1 MNACQNIINGALAEK
16 LTPEAPQVIVID
28 PIQQNQSKKLRV
40 AAYARVSSDSDDQ
53 ENSFAAQVKAYTV
66 LIREHEDWEMVDM
79 YADEGITG
87 LRMDKREDF
96 LRLLRDCRRGKIDR
110 ILTKSVSRF
119 SRNTKDCLATIRELK
134 ALGVSVYFEKE
145 NIDTATMTDELLFT
159 FFAVNAQHESMS
171 ISGNMRWSYE
181 HRMKSGKF
189 ITCKAPFGYRLVE
202 GRLEIHEQEA
212 EIVRYIF
219 NSYLNG
225 KSKDEI
231 ARDITAMGYP
241 TRDGKEKWQCTTID
255 YMLKNERYMGDALLQ
270 KKYTPADLPFRKKRN
285 KGERDKYYFKNSHP
299 PIISPEVFEKAQ
311 QLNQS
316 RVLPTM
322 WKRTE
327 HPLSRRIRCGA
338 CGSVFKRKTCNGKT
352 YWVCRSHNNSKSGCP
367 ITQIPEAEIYGAFF
381 RLYHK
386 LKAYY
391 TIILTPM
398 LEQLQALKRNRN
410 LSNTQVAQINQK
422 IAELT
427 EQNHVLNGLKSRGI
441 IDSALFLFQTDELN
455 RQIRVL
461 KAEKNKL
468 MEQDEDD
475 SAITE
480 TRCLIN
486 ILEDGPDLL
495 TAFDETLFDSIVELV
510 IAETSERLK
519 FRLPNGLELAETV
532 ERAVR

>member
-1 MNACQNIINGALAEK
+1 MNACQNITNGALVEK

-53 ENSFAAQVKAYTV
+53 ENSFAAQVKAYTA
-66 LIREHEDWEMVDM
+66 LIREHEDWEMVDI

-119 SRNTKDCLATIRELK
+119 SRNTRDCLATIRELR

-145 NIDTATMTDELLFT
+145 NIDTATMTDEFLFT
-159 FFAVNAQHESMS
+159 FFAGNAQHESMS

-212 EIVRYIF
+212 EIVRYVF
-219 NSYLNG
+219 DSYLNG

-231 ARDITAMGYP
+231 ARDIAAMGYP

-270 KKYTPADLPFRKKRN
+270 KKYTTADLPFQKKRN
-285 KGERDKYYFKNSHP
+285 NGERDKYYFKNSHP
-299 PIISPEVFEKAQ
+299 PIISPEVFKKAQ

-322 WKRTE
+322 SKRSE
-327 HPLSRRIRCGA
+327 YPLSRRIRCGA

-352 YWVCRSHNNSKSGCP
+352 YWVCRSHNNSKSCCP
-367 ITQIPEAEIYGAFF
+367 ITQIPEAEIYEAFL
-381 RLYHK
+381 RLYNK
-386 LKAYY
+386 LKIYY
-391 TIILTPM
+391 PAILSPM
-398 LEQLQALKRNRN
+398 LEQLRALKRNRN
-410 LSNTQVAQINQK
+410 INNAQVADINQK

-427 EQNHVLNGLKSRGI
+427 EQNHVLNGLKSKGI
-441 IDSALFLFQTDELN
+441 IDYALFLSQTNELN

-461 KAEKNKL
+461 KTEKNKL

-480 TRCLIN
+480 TRCLIAM
-486 ILEDGPDLL
+486 LEDDPELL
-495 TAFDETLFDSIVELV
+495 TAFDETLFDSVVELV
-510 IAETSERLK
+510 IAESGERLK
-519 FRLPNGLELAETV
+519 FRLTNGLELTETIK
-532 ERAVR
+532 RTVR